1 MVVLHLGAWVMR
13 AGGGS
18 ERLYQARVHSGF
30 IQYNHQEMGL

>member
-18 ERLYQARVHSGF
+18 ERLCQARVHSGF
-30 IQYNHQEMGL
+30 IQCNHQGMGL